1 MLSSRLLSHLLLL
14 DGMIANHVALHP
26 SSIPECG
33 CSEALCSLSLKG
45 RGPFSRV
52 SYHSPCLYKRR
63 SQRIGHAMGRVSYF
77 LVPCCAANPCISHVG
92 TIYFLYGERG

>member
-14 DGMIANHVALHP
+14 DGMIANHAALHT

-77 LVPCCAANPCISHVG
+77 FVAVMCGKPLH
-92 TIYFLYGERG
+92 FLCGNYIFSVW